1 MTTQQAKQ
9 ILLLY
14 RPGTADWQD
23 PEVAEAIAL
32 ARQDPDLARWFQEH
46 QAFQTA
52 VRAKFREI
60 DAPAQLK
67 TLAQRAGSGASPFP
81 LPTPHRVW
89 WRASV
94 WLAAAAVVVLLIGLN
109 VLRMQ
114 QGPPDRF
121 LNYEQM
127 MVSTA
132 LRGYNM
138 DYPTNDMRQLRLYF
152 AAKGAPTD
160 YQLGTGLSQ
169 LRLLGGAA
177 LTWRSH
183 PVSMVCF
190 DRPDKQKVWLFIL
203 DRSNLKDPPSA
214 APSETRISSLMTAS
228 WAQGDKVYIV
238 AGPPEPGFTKK
249 YL

>member
-1 MTTQQAKQ
+1 MTIQEAKH

-23 PEVAEAIAL
+23 PEVAEAITL
-32 ARQDPDLARWFQEH
+32 ARQDPDLARWFEEH
-46 QAFQTA
+46 QAFQAT
-52 VRAKFREI
+52 VRAKFRGIE
-60 DAPAQLK
+60 APAQIK
-67 TLAQRAGSGASPFP
+67 TLAQLAGSAASPLP
-81 LPTPHRVW
+81 QPTPHVW
-89 WRASV
+89 WRTPV
-94 WLAAAAVVVLLIGLN
+94 WLATAAVVVLLIGSN
-109 VLRMQ
+109 ALRLQ
-114 QGPPDRF
+114 TTRPDRF
-121 LNYEQM
+121 LNYEEM

-138 DYPTNDMRQLRLYF
+138 DYPTNDMRQLRLYL
-152 AAKGAPTD
+152 AAKGAPAD

-214 APSETRISSLMTAS
+214 APSETRISTLMTAS
-228 WAQGDKVYIV
+228 WSQGDKIYVV

-249 YL
+249 YF